1 MQENP
6 SPAAPP
12 KAGVGAYIAL
22 LFAVIFFSGISVS
35 EPVKN
40 FGTTLARQLNV
51 EPKKVHD
58 IFSVFDFNTL
68 NGKFGK
74 VIIPDAKAKDTK
86 AKDAAA
92 KDAAAKDAAAKD
104 AAAKDAA
111 AKDVAAK
118 DVAAKDVAAKDVA
131 AKDVAAKDVAAKD
144 VAAKDVAAKDAAAKD
159 AAAKDAAAKDA
170 KAKEAAYTTGNF
182 SGEGGVGARQG
193 FMFALTLAP
202 TTLFAM
208 GIIAVLEH
216 YGALEA
222 MRRLLQRTLK
232 WLMGIPGDT
241 GLAMIASFQSTDAGA
256 ALTRSLYDQGQLST
270 RERDIFTMFQFSA
283 GATITN
289 FLGSGAALLAL
300 TSVAADGTTQGVPT
314 TIGICFA
321 VLFFFKFFGA
331 NLMRLY
337 LNFADRKPQTQAEN
351 QP

>member
-1 MQENP
+1 MQENL

-92 KDAAAKDAAAKD
+92 KDAAAKDSG
-104 AAAKDAA
+104 
-111 AKDVAAK
+111 
-118 DVAAKDVAAKDVA
+118 
-131 AKDVAAKDVAAKD
+131 
-144 VAAKDVAAKDAAAKD
+144 
-159 AAAKDAAAKDA
+159 AKDA

>member
-1 MQENP
+1 MQENL

-92 KDAAAKDAAAKD
+92 KDAAAKDTAAKD
-104 AAAKDAA
+104 SG
-111 AKDVAAK
+111 
-118 DVAAKDVAAKDVA
+118 
-131 AKDVAAKDVAAKD
+131 
-144 VAAKDVAAKDAAAKD
+144 
-159 AAAKDAAAKDA
+159 AKDA

-337 LNFADRKPQTQAEN
+337 LNFADRKPQTPAEN

>member
-6 SPAAPP
+6 SPAAPR

-22 LFAVIFFSGISVS
+22 IFAVVFFSGISVS

-92 KDAAAKDAAAKD
+92 KDAATKDAG
-104 AAAKDAA
+104 
-111 AKDVAAK
+111 
-118 DVAAKDVAAKDVA
+118 
-131 AKDVAAKDVAAKD
+131 
-144 VAAKDVAAKDAAAKD
+144 
-159 AAAKDAAAKDA
+159 AKDA

-193 FMFALTLAP
+193 FMFALTLVP
-202 TTLFAM
+202 TTLLAM

-222 MRRLLQRTLK
+222 MRRLLQRILRP
-232 WLMGIPGDT
+232 LMGIPGDT

-256 ALTRSLYDQGQLST
+256 ALTRALYDQGQINA
-270 RERDIFTMFQFSA
+270 REREIFCMFQFSA

-321 VLFFFKFFGA
+321 VLFLFKFFGA

-337 LNFADRKPQTQAEN
+337 LNFADRKTPAQPEN
-351 QP
+351 PS

>member
-1 MQENP
+1 MQENL

-118 DVAAKDVAAKDVA
+118 DA
-131 AKDVAAKDVAAKD
+131 
-144 VAAKDVAAKDAAAKD
+144 AAKDAAAKD
-159 AAAKDAAAKDA
+159 AAAKDSGAKDA

-337 LNFADRKPQTQAEN
+337 LNFADRKPQTPAEN

>member
-1 MQENP
+1 MQENL

-86 AKDAAA
+86 AKDTAA
-92 KDAAAKDAAAKD
+92 KDTAAKDT
-104 AAAKDAA
+104 A

-131 AKDVAAKDVAAKD
+131 AT
-144 VAAKDVAAKDAAAKD
+144 DAAAKD
-159 AAAKDAAAKDA
+159 AAAKDSGAKDA

-337 LNFADRKPQTQAEN
+337 LNFADRKPQAPAEN

>member
-1 MQENP
+1 MQENL

-74 VIIPDAKAKDTK
+74 VIIPDAKAKDTRAK
-86 AKDAAA
+86 DAAAKDAATKDAAA
-92 KDAAAKDAAAKD
+92 KDAAAKDSG
-104 AAAKDAA
+104 
-111 AKDVAAK
+111 
-118 DVAAKDVAAKDVA
+118 
-131 AKDVAAKDVAAKD
+131 
-144 VAAKDVAAKDAAAKD
+144 
-159 AAAKDAAAKDA
+159 AKDA

-337 LNFADRKPQTQAEN
+337 LNFADRKPQTPAEN

>member
-1 MQENP
+1 MQENL

-92 KDAAAKDAAAKD
+92 KDTAAKDTAAKD
-104 AAAKDAA
+104 VAAKDIAAKDIA

-131 AKDVAAKDVAAKD
+131 AT
-144 VAAKDVAAKDAAAKD
+144 DAAAKD
-159 AAAKDAAAKDA
+159 AAAKDSGAKDA

-337 LNFADRKPQTQAEN
+337 LNFADRKPQTPAEN

>member
-51 EPKKVHD
+51 EPKTVHD

-74 VIIPDAKAKDTK
+74 VIIPDAKAKDTE

-104 AAAKDAA
+104 SG
-111 AKDVAAK
+111 
-118 DVAAKDVAAKDVA
+118 
-131 AKDVAAKDVAAKD
+131 
-144 VAAKDVAAKDAAAKD
+144 
-159 AAAKDAAAKDA
+159 AKDA

-300 TSVAADGTTQGVPT
+300 TSVATDGTTQGVPT

-337 LNFADRKPQTQAEN
+337 LNFADRKPQTPAEN

>member
-1 MQENP
+1 LDFVNAITAFYAVCCSFFHREVLMSDSP
-6 SPAAPP
+6 SSPAAPP

-104 AAAKDAA
+104 TAAKDSG
-111 AKDVAAK
+111 
-118 DVAAKDVAAKDVA
+118 
-131 AKDVAAKDVAAKD
+131 
-144 VAAKDVAAKDAAAKD
+144 
-159 AAAKDAAAKDA
+159 AKDA

-337 LNFADRKPQTQAEN
+337 LNFADRKPQTPAEN

>member
-1 MQENP
+1 MQENL

-35 EPVKN
+35 DPVKN

-92 KDAAAKDAAAKD
+92 KDAAAKDSG
-104 AAAKDAA
+104 
-111 AKDVAAK
+111 
-118 DVAAKDVAAKDVA
+118 
-131 AKDVAAKDVAAKD
+131 
-144 VAAKDVAAKDAAAKD
+144 
-159 AAAKDAAAKDA
+159 AKDA

-337 LNFADRKPQTQAEN
+337 LNFADRKPQTPAEN

>member
-1 MQENP
+1 MQENL

-92 KDAAAKDAAAKD
+92 KDVAAKDTAAKDTAAKDTAAKDAAAKD

-111 AKDVAAK
+111 AKDSG
-118 DVAAKDVAAKDVA
+118 
-131 AKDVAAKDVAAKD
+131 
-144 VAAKDVAAKDAAAKD
+144 
-159 AAAKDAAAKDA
+159 AKDA

-337 LNFADRKPQTQAEN
+337 LNFADRKPQTPAEN

>member
-86 AKDAAA
+86 
-92 KDAAAKDAAAKD
+92 
-104 AAAKDAA
+104 
-111 AKDVAAK
+111 
-118 DVAAKDVAAKDVA
+118 
-131 AKDVAAKDVAAKD
+131 
-144 VAAKDVAAKDAAAKD
+144 
-159 AAAKDAAAKDA
+159 AKDAAAKDA

-337 LNFADRKPQTQAEN
+337 LNFADRKPQTPAEN

>member
-1 MQENP
+1 MQENL

-111 AKDVAAK
+111 AKDAAAK
-118 DVAAKDVAAKDVA
+118 DAAAKDAAAKDA
-131 AKDVAAKDVAAKD
+131 
-144 VAAKDVAAKDAAAKD
+144 AAKDAAAKD

-337 LNFADRKPQTQAEN
+337 LNFADRKPQTPAEN
-351 QP
+351 QS

>member
-104 AAAKDAA
+104 AAAKDSG
-111 AKDVAAK
+111 
-118 DVAAKDVAAKDVA
+118 
-131 AKDVAAKDVAAKD
+131 
-144 VAAKDVAAKDAAAKD
+144 
-159 AAAKDAAAKDA
+159 AKDA

-337 LNFADRKPQTQAEN
+337 LNFADRKPQTPAEN

>member
-111 AKDVAAK
+111 AKD
-118 DVAAKDVAAKDVA
+118 
-131 AKDVAAKDVAAKD
+131 
-144 VAAKDVAAKDAAAKD
+144 AAAKD
-159 AAAKDAAAKDA
+159 SGAKDA

-337 LNFADRKPQTQAEN
+337 LNFADRKPQTPAEN

>member
-1 MQENP
+1 MQENL

-104 AAAKDAA
+104 A
-111 AKDVAAK
+111 
-118 DVAAKDVAAKDVA
+118 
-131 AKDVAAKDVAAKD
+131 
-144 VAAKDVAAKDAAAKD
+144 AAKDAAAKD

-337 LNFADRKPQTQAEN
+337 LNFADRKPQTPAEN
-351 QP
+351 QS

>member
-1 MQENP
+1 MQENL

-92 KDAAAKDAAAKD
+92 KDAAAKDVAATD
-104 AAAKDAA
+104 AAAKDSG
-111 AKDVAAK
+111 
-118 DVAAKDVAAKDVA
+118 
-131 AKDVAAKDVAAKD
+131 
-144 VAAKDVAAKDAAAKD
+144 
-159 AAAKDAAAKDA
+159 AKDA

-337 LNFADRKPQTQAEN
+337 LNFADRKPQTPAEN
-351 QP
+351 QL

>member
-111 AKDVAAK
+111 AKD
-118 DVAAKDVAAKDVA
+118 
-131 AKDVAAKDVAAKD
+131 
-144 VAAKDVAAKDAAAKD
+144 AAAKD
-159 AAAKDAAAKDA
+159 SGAKDA

>member
-1 MQENP
+1 MQENL

-92 KDAAAKDAAAKD
+92 KDAAAKDAATKD
-104 AAAKDAA
+104 AG
-111 AKDVAAK
+111 
-118 DVAAKDVAAKDVA
+118 
-131 AKDVAAKDVAAKD
+131 
-144 VAAKDVAAKDAAAKD
+144 
-159 AAAKDAAAKDA
+159 AKDA

-202 TTLFAM
+202 TPLFAM

-337 LNFADRKPQTQAEN
+337 LNFADRKPQTQAGN

>member
-1 MQENP
+1 MQENL

-40 FGTTLARQLNV
+40 FGTSLARQLNV

-74 VIIPDAKAKDTK
+74 VIIPDAKAKDIK

-92 KDAAAKDAAAKD
+92 KDTAAKDTAAKD
-104 AAAKDAA
+104 SGAKDP
-111 AKDVAAK
+111 
-118 DVAAKDVAAKDVA
+118 
-131 AKDVAAKDVAAKD
+131 
-144 VAAKDVAAKDAAAKD
+144 
-159 AAAKDAAAKDA
+159 

-337 LNFADRKPQTQAEN
+337 LNFADRKPQTPAEN

>member
-1 MQENP
+1 MQENL

-104 AAAKDAA
+104 VAATDAA
-111 AKDVAAK
+111 AKDSG
-118 DVAAKDVAAKDVA
+118 
-131 AKDVAAKDVAAKD
+131 
-144 VAAKDVAAKDAAAKD
+144 
-159 AAAKDAAAKDA
+159 AKDA

-314 TIGICFA
+314 PSVSA
-321 VLFFFKFFGA
+321 SPSSSSSNSSA
-331 NLMRLY
+331 
-337 LNFADRKPQTQAEN
+337 QT
-351 QP
+351 

>member
-1 MQENP
+1 MSDSP
-6 SPAAPP
+6 SSPAAPP

-104 AAAKDAA
+104 AAAKDTA
-111 AKDVAAK
+111 AKDSG
-118 DVAAKDVAAKDVA
+118 
-131 AKDVAAKDVAAKD
+131 
-144 VAAKDVAAKDAAAKD
+144 
-159 AAAKDAAAKDA
+159 AKDA

-337 LNFADRKPQTQAEN
+337 LNFADRKPQTPAEN

>member
-22 LFAVIFFSGISVS
+22 LLAVIFFSGISVS

-40 FGTTLARQLNV
+40 FGTSLARQLNV

-92 KDAAAKDAAAKD
+92 KDAAAKDSG
-104 AAAKDAA
+104 
-111 AKDVAAK
+111 
-118 DVAAKDVAAKDVA
+118 
-131 AKDVAAKDVAAKD
+131 
-144 VAAKDVAAKDAAAKD
+144 
-159 AAAKDAAAKDA
+159 AKDA

>member
-92 KDAAAKDAAAKD
+92 KDAAAKDA
-104 AAAKDAA
+104 
-111 AKDVAAK
+111 
-118 DVAAKDVAAKDVA
+118 
-131 AKDVAAKDVAAKD
+131 
-144 VAAKDVAAKDAAAKD
+144 
-159 AAAKDAAAKDA
+159 

-208 GIIAVLEH
+208 GNIAVLEH

>member
-1 MQENP
+1 MQENL

-92 KDAAAKDAAAKD
+92 KDAAAKDATVKD
-104 AAAKDAA
+104 SG
-111 AKDVAAK
+111 
-118 DVAAKDVAAKDVA
+118 
-131 AKDVAAKDVAAKD
+131 
-144 VAAKDVAAKDAAAKD
+144 
-159 AAAKDAAAKDA
+159 AKDA

>member
-92 KDAAAKDAAAKD
+92 KDAAAKDA
-104 AAAKDAA
+104 
-111 AKDVAAK
+111 
-118 DVAAKDVAAKDVA
+118 AAKDVAAKDVA

>member
-1 MQENP
+1 MQENL

-104 AAAKDAA
+104 AAAKDTAAKDTAAKDTAAKDVAATDAA

-118 DVAAKDVAAKDVA
+118 DVAATDA
-131 AKDVAAKDVAAKD
+131 
-144 VAAKDVAAKDAAAKD
+144 AAKDAAAKD
-159 AAAKDAAAKDA
+159 AAAKDSGAKDA

-202 TTLFAM
+202 TTLIAM

-337 LNFADRKPQTQAEN
+337 LNFADRKPQTPAEN